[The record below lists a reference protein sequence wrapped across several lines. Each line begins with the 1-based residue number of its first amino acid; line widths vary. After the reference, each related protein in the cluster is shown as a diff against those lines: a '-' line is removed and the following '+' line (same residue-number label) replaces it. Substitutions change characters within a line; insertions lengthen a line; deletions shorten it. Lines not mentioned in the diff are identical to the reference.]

1 MLQTKLSSTFKTLNL
16 SFVIHV
22 IVLLFDQSLVHNV
35 AIYSSISQKKKK
47 ENSTSK
53 CLSTDCVILYSGLQY
68 ECFLS
73 FYENK

>member
-35 AIYSSISQKKKK
+35 AIYSSISQKKEKK
-47 ENSTSK
+47 RK
-53 CLSTDCVILYSGLQY
+53 LYL
-68 ECFLS
+68 
-73 FYENK
+73 